1 MDNDV
6 LKNIKARRSLRAY
19 TGQQVSAADLDTILE
34 AAAYAP
40 SGMGLQTWHF
50 TAVQEPQLLA
60 QLNERIKQAFAT
72 SDDPHV
78 RERGLSDS
86 YCCYYH
92 APTLVIVSNVPTQRW
107 AAMDCACALQNI
119 FLAARSLGIGSCWIN
134 QLGQTCDD
142 PGVRQLLTRLGVPAD
157 HKVYGCAAL
166 GYAPD
171 GVVFKD
177 KKLKEGTITIVR

>member
-78 RERGLSDS
+78 AILIAATTMPR
-86 YCCYYH
+86 
-92 APTLVIVSNVPTQRW
+92 RW
-107 AAMDCACALQNI
+107 
-119 FLAARSLGIGSCWIN
+119 
-134 QLGQTCDD
+134 
-142 PGVRQLLTRLGVPAD
+142 
-157 HKVYGCAAL
+157 
-166 GYAPD
+166 
-171 GVVFKD
+171 
-177 KKLKEGTITIVR
+177 